1 MSEASLKKTTISGTL
16 WKFSERILAQ
26 LVNFIVSIV
35 LARLLMPSDYG
46 IIVLVSVF
54 ITIGDKI
61 VVSGFATSLIQKKN
75 ADNVDFSTVLFFS
88 LGISALLYVLLFLSA
103 PWIASFYGDFD
114 RETLINVIRVLGL
127 NFIILAVNS
136 VQHAYVSKTMQ
147 FKRYFWSVSG
157 GTLVS
162 AVVGLSMAYSG
173 YGVWALVGQN
183 LSMALVDTI
192 ILWFTVKWR
201 PVFAFSY
208 KRLKILFSFGYKI
221 FLASIIK
228 TVYNDLRSLV
238 IGKFY
243 SPAELAFYNR
253 GQTFPQLIDTNVV
266 GTIDSV
272 LFPAISKVQDSTE
285 SVKIMLRRVIRVSS
299 FVMMPLLAG
308 LAAVADPFIE
318 LLLTEKW
325 LACAPFVKILSF
337 SFILSAVEIE
347 NLQAIKALGRSDI
360 FLKQEVVKRTIGI
373 LILIATLSLGIKA
386 IAYGMLISQILAAVV
401 NSIPSKQLLN
411 YSFIEQIKDVI
422 PYLLTSIMMFIV
434 LNIFESFVPMN
445 VWCSLFSQMFIGVIF
460 YISVMFIIK
469 DDSFKYILS
478 CLKQYIV
485 KNLKT
490 V

>member
-1 MSEASLKKTTISGTL
+1 
-16 WKFSERILAQ
+16 
-26 LVNFIVSIV
+26 
-35 LARLLMPSDYG
+35 MPSDYG

-54 ITIGDKI
+54 IIIGDRI

-88 LGISALLYVLLFLSA
+88 LAISVFIYSLLFFTA
-103 PWIASFYGDFD
+103 PWIASFYSDFD
-114 RETLINVIRVLGL
+114 RDTLIGVLRVLGL
-127 NFIILAVNS
+127 NFFVLPLNS

-162 AVVGLSMAYSG
+162 AVMGLSLAYSG

-183 LSMALVDTI
+183 LSMSIVDTI

-201 PVFAFSY
+201 PVLVFSY
-208 KRLKILFSFGYKI
+208 SRLKILFSFGYKI

-228 TVYNDLRSLV
+228 TIYNDLRSLV

-285 SVKIMLRRVIRVSS
+285 SVKTTLRRVIKVSS
-299 FVMMPLLAG
+299 FVLMPLLAG

-318 LLLTEKW
+318 VLLTEKW
-325 LACAPFVKILSF
+325 LACVPFVKILSF
-337 SFILSAVEIE
+337 SFILSAVEVE

-360 FLKQEVVKRTIGI
+360 VLKQEIIKRTIGI
-373 LILIATLSLGIKA
+373 LILILTLFFGIKA
-386 IAYGMLISQILAAVV
+386 IAYGMLISQVISAVV
-401 NSIPSKQLLN
+401 NSYPSKKLLN
-411 YSFIEQIKDVI
+411 YSFIEQIKDVF
-422 PYLLTSIMMFIV
+422 PYLLSSCMMFMV
-434 LNIFESFVPMN
+434 LNLYASFVSMN
-445 VWCSLFSQMFIGVIF
+445 AWCNLISQIFIGIVF
-460 YISVMFIIK
+460 YLGIMWLIK
-469 DDSFKYILS
+469 DDSLKYILS
-478 CLKQYIV
+478 CLKRT
-485 KNLKT
+485 K
-490 V
+490 

>member
-1 MSEASLKKTTISGTL
+1 MPETSLKKAAISGTL
-16 WKFSERILAQ
+16 WKFSERMLVQ
-26 LVNFIVSIV
+26 LVSFIVSIV
-35 LARLLMPSDYG
+35 LARLLMPSDFG

-88 LGISALLYVLLFLSA
+88 IAISAFLYSLLFFTA
-103 PWIASFYGDFD
+103 PWIASFYSDFD
-114 RETLINVIRVLGL
+114 RDTLINVLRVLGL
-127 NFIILAVNS
+127 NFFILAVNS

-201 PVFAFSY
+201 PVLVFSY
-208 KRLKILFSFGYKI
+208 SRLKILFSFGYKI

-253 GQTFPQLIDTNVV
+253 GQTLPQLIDTNVV

-272 LFPAISKVQDSTE
+272 LFPAISKVQDSPE
-285 SVKIMLRRVIRVSS
+285 SVKIMLRRVIKVSS
-299 FVMMPLLAG
+299 FVLMPLLAG

-318 LLLTEKW
+318 ILLTEKW

-360 FLKQEVVKRTIGI
+360 VLKQEIIKRTIGI
-373 LILIATLSLGIKA
+373 LILIVTLSFGIKA
-386 IAYGMLISQILAAVV
+386 IAYGMLISQVLAAVV
-401 NSIPSKQLLN
+401 NSIPSKKLLN
-411 YSFIEQIKDVI
+411 YSFIEQIRDVM
-422 PYLLTSIMMFIV
+422 PYLLTSIMMFIMLHV
-434 LNIFESFVPMN
+434 FAFFVPMN
-445 VWCSLFSQMFIGVIF
+445 VWCSLFSQMFIGFIF
-460 YISVMFIIK
+460 YIIVMFIIK

-478 CLKQYIV
+478 CLKRT
-485 KNLKT
+485 K
-490 V
+490 